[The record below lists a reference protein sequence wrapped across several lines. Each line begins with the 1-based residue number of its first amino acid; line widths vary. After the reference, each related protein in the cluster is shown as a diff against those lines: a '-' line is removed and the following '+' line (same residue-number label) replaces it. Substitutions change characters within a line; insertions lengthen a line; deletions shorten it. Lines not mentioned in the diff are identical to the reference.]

1 MKILLHTG
9 KFKEVEKSGVGRAI
23 VHQKKA
29 LDLMHIPYTTDVNGD
44 YDIVHINTIFPESLL
59 LAKKSKKAGKKVI
72 FHAHST
78 EEDFRNSFKLSNAVS
93 PFFKKWLKSCYR
105 SADLLITPTEYSK
118 KLLEKYDLGKEIIAI
133 SNGIDLSFFDRN
145 KCNAK
150 EFRYKYGFSSEDK
163 VIMSVG
169 LYIERKGI
177 LEFLE
182 LARRCPEYKFIWFGY
197 TKPSLIPENISR
209 AIKNKPSNVQFP
221 GYVNSTE
228 LKDAYAGCDLYIF
241 PTKEETEGIVLLEAL
256 AMKTKTIISDIPIYD
271 EWLKDGINIYK
282 AKDIDDFEKKI
293 KLILEGKL
301 PDVTEKGYKIAQE
314 RDIKKIG
321 YKLKKVYEKVLED
334 SLVKSDNK

>member
-1 MKILLHTG
+1 M
-9 KFKEVEKSGVGRAI
+9 
-23 VHQKKA
+23 
-29 LDLMHIPYTTDVNGD
+29 
-44 YDIVHINTIFPESLL
+44 
-59 LAKKSKKAGKKVI
+59 
-72 FHAHST
+72 
-78 EEDFRNSFKLSNAVS
+78 
-93 PFFKKWLKSCYR
+93 
-105 SADLLITPTEYSK
+105 
-118 KLLEKYDLGKEIIAI
+118 
-133 SNGIDLSFFDRN
+133 
-145 KCNAK
+145 
-150 EFRYKYGFSSEDK
+150 
-163 VIMSVG
+163 
-169 LYIERKGI
+169 
-177 LEFLE
+177 E

-221 GYVNSTE
+221 GYVNSSE

>member
-29 LDLMHIPYTTDVNGD
+29 LDLVHIPYTTDVNGD
-44 YDIVHINTIFPESLL
+44 YDIVHINTIFPESLM
-59 LAKKSKKAGKKVI
+59 LAKKSKKRGKKVI

-93 PFFKKWLKSCYR
+93 PLFKQWLKSCYG

-118 KLLEKYDLGKEIIAI
+118 KLLEKYDLDKEIIAI
-133 SNGIDLSFFDRN
+133 SNGIDLDFFDRK
-145 KCNAK
+145 KCRPYD
-150 EFRYKYGFSSEDK
+150 FRKKYGFTKDDK

-182 LARRCPEYKFIWFGY
+182 LARRLPNYKFIWFGY

-209 AIKNKPSNVQFP
+209 AIKNKPDNVLFP
-221 GYVNSTE
+221 GYIDSKE
-228 LKDAYAGCDLYIF
+228 LRDAYAGCDIYIF

-256 AMKTKTIISDIPIYD
+256 ALKTKTIVSDIPIYD
-271 EWLKDGINIYK
+271 SWLKDGVNIYK
-282 AKDIDDFEKKI
+282 AKDVDEFESKI
-293 KLILEGKL
+293 KLIIDKKL
-301 PDVTEKGYKIAQE
+301 PDLTSEGYKVAKKRE
-314 RDIKKIG
+314 IKAIG
-321 YKLKKVYEKVLED
+321 YELKKVYEHVLE
-334 SLVKSDNK
+334 SDFIKTD